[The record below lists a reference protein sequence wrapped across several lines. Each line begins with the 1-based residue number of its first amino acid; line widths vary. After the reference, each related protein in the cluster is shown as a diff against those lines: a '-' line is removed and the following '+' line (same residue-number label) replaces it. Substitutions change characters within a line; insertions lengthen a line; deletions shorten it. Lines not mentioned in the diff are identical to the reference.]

1 MKASRITLIA
11 LAALASSAA
20 ALAQAPAPAPAPAPD
35 YGMPITSVQAKAA
48 AAAAIAEMNKNSWR
62 MAVAVVDPS
71 GNLVHFEKV
80 DGTQHASVEIALGKA
95 KAAAGFK
102 RPTKA
107 FADGLANN
115 PGMATLPGV
124 IASEGGV
131 PVIVGGRIIGAV
143 GCSGGTGQQ
152 DGVACTAGAA
162 AVR

>member
-1 MKASRITLIA
+1 MNAPRATLFA
-11 LAALASSAA
+11 LAALGSSAT
-20 ALAQAPAPAPAPAPD
+20 ALAQAPD
-35 YGMPITSVQAKAA
+35 YGMPLSSQQAKAA
-48 AAAAIAEMNKNSWR
+48 ATAAIAEMNKNNWR

-71 GNLVHFEKV
+71 GHLVHFEKV
-80 DGTQHASVEIALGKA
+80 DGTQNASIEIAVGKA

-115 PGMATLPGV
+115 PGIATLPGV

-131 PVIVGGRIIGAV
+131 PIMVDGRLVGAL